1 MLLNYQ
7 PLFGDMSPRS
17 PNPLSSRAG
26 AKAGH
31 VVRAAEIETA
41 VHDVSDVPRQRY

>member
-1 MLLNYQ
+1 MLLNYL

-31 VVRAAEIETA
+31 VRAAEIETA